1 MNFLKKLFK
10 PAETVRIELKP
21 TQPIPTLGPKRCT
34 RCKESKNREEF
45 NKCQRTPDGLQYWCK
60 NCQKLGYKRTAK
72 VKRRGGPVA
81 IPQSNFEKKTLQL
94 NIPDVSQAQYRQ
106 LVELAKA
113 RKWPMER
120 LYRQMVTDFLTLHT
134 K

>member
-1 MNFLKKLFK
+1 MNIFSRLFK
-10 PAETVRIELKP
+10 PQTVQPEAEVAKTSK
-21 TQPIPTLGPKRCT
+21 TCT
-34 RCKESKNREEF
+34 RCKKTLGADGF
-45 NKCQRTPDGLQYWCK
+45 NKCQRAADGLQYWCK
-60 NCQKLGYKRTAK
+60 TCQKITYRRAAKPVIKAKKRS
-72 VKRRGGPVA
+72 GPVS
-81 IPQSNFEKKTLQL
+81 IPSSNFEKPFLQL

-113 RKWPMER
+113 KKWPMER